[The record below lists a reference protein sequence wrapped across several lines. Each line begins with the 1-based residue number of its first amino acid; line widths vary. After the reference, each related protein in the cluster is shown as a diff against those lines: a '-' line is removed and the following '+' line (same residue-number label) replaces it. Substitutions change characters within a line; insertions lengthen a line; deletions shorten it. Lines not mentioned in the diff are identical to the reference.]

1 MTTHTLTTTQNHRKL
16 FTLSFFVALS
26 TGRGLPLLINGPP
39 GATKTH
45 EVEAFAAEMGVT
57 FVHVSPSQRGEGY
70 FGAAPCRGE
79 HKMQQVLDF
88 PPPREIVDLD
98 EEGAGLILVDELRTS
113 PRSVRPA
120 LLGIVNERRFG
131 QKKLG
136 PGIRIFAATNSAQES
151 SGAAAPLDPA
161 TANRFCH
168 MHIEDPTVEEA
179 ATYFASSVGP
189 RTYAPVP
196 KADMSARNA
205 ERLRVED
212 ELNKLR
218 PTFAPIAAAMIA
230 AFLRSTSGTWTT
242 CKTYAH
248 KSDLRAQPDV
258 SDPASDGPWGSPR
271 TWSMAFELLTT
282 QLSLADM
289 CKNGQKVFGHT
300 FLADLSADLEFQTA
314 FDGLVGPMAQT
325 FCAAVSGYNII
336 QPEEWLD
343 GKTKL
348 TDKDGSD
355 RVYATF
361 SAGAAWLIGQ
371 AAGASKMSQKDAQLL
386 SKRAETFFA
395 LSNTFS
401 RDLTYG
407 AMSRVIECKDA
418 RVLTSGKI
426 ATQVLSDF
434 VAIQQAMGMGN

>member
-1 MTTHTLTTTQNHRKL
+1 MTTNLANTQNHRKL
-16 FTLSFFVALS
+16 FTLAFFVTLPG
-26 TGRGLPLLINGPP
+26 GRGLPLLINGPP
-39 GATKTH
+39 GATKTY
-45 EVEAFAAEMGVT
+45 EVERFAQEMGVT

-79 HKMQQVLDF
+79 YKGEQVLDF

-98 EEGAGLILVDELRTS
+98 DEGAGLILVDELRTS

-120 LLGIVNERRFG
+120 LLGIINERRFG
-131 QKKLG
+131 QKKLKA
-136 PGIRIFAATNSAQES
+136 GIRIMAASNSASES

-168 MHIEDPTVEEA
+168 TSMEDPTVEEA
-179 ATYFASSVGP
+179 ATYFANCVGP
-189 RTYAPVP
+189 RDYAPVP
-196 KADMSARNA
+196 PIEMKARNA
-205 ERLRVED
+205 ERIRIEE

-218 PTFAPIAAAMIA
+218 PKIAPIAAAMIT

-242 CKTYAH
+242 CKTYEH
-248 KSDLRAQPDV
+248 KSELRAQPTV

-271 TWSMAFELLTT
+271 TWAMAFELLVTH
-282 QLSLADM
+282 LSLAEL
-289 CKNGQKVFGHT
+289 CRGGQKVFGHT
-300 FLADLSADLEFQTA
+300 FAADLSTDLEFQTA
-314 FDGLVGPMAQT
+314 FDGLVGPMSQA

-343 GKTKL
+343 GKSKL
-348 TDKDGSD
+348 VDGDSSD
-355 RVYATF
+355 RIYATF

-371 AAGASKMSQKDAQLL
+371 AAGASKMSQKEAQLL

-395 LSNTFS
+395 LSAAFS

-407 AMSRVIECKDA
+407 ATLRTIECKDA

-426 ATQVLSDF
+426 ATQVLSEF
-434 VAIQQAMGMGN
+434 VAIQQALGQGN